1 MAVVIFGLFLFV
13 GSWHLGYHIG
23 YAYAGSNTDVKPLAN
38 SVVWE
43 VTGPNI
49 EQPSY
54 LVGTMHMMCE
64 KDFTISP
71 KIHQALENSKQ
82 LYLELDFDDPVVKN
96 EMMSAMVAKKSLKE
110 RFSQEQY
117 DQFAAFLSEH
127 SEYKIEMFD
136 RLEYIAMVAALTVEA
151 LSCPNV
157 KSLDEELASLS
168 QQFNLPVYGLETV
181 AEQMAA
187 IAIMAPEKGQLMTE
201 EEITM
206 FIEMDK
212 YLTKM
217 DNLYQQ
223 EDIDGL
229 LNFMQNYPGS
239 AKSWEKVER
248 VLLDDRNKNW
258 VAKIPGIAQEKPT
271 VFAFGA
277 AHLAGDNGVI
287 QLLRNTGLT
296 VKPIMK

>member
-1 MAVVIFGLFLFV
+1 MKKFLSITILLVWIV
-13 GSWHLGYHIG
+13 GFTLGFSQ
-23 YAYAGSNTDVKPLAN
+23 AYSKADTPELAN

-43 VTGPNI
+43 VTGPDL
-49 EQPSY
+49 EKPSY
-54 LVGTMHMMCE
+54 LVGTMHIMCE
-64 KDFTISP
+64 KDFAISP
-71 KIHQALENSKQ
+71 KIKTAFEQSQQAYFEMDL
-82 LYLELDFDDPVVKN
+82 DDPKN
-96 EMMSAMVAKKSLKE
+96 KSEMMKAMVAKKSLKD

-117 DQFAAFLSEH
+117 DQFADFLSEH
-127 SEYKIEMFD
+127 SQFKIEMFD
-136 RLEYIAMVAALTVEA
+136 QVEYMAIMSGLIYEAMACA
-151 LSCPNV
+151 SI
-157 KSLDEELASLS
+157 KSLDNELSLFA
-168 QQFNLPVYGLETV
+168 QRLELPIHGLETV

-187 IAIMAPEKGQLMTE
+187 IKVMTPEKGQLMSE
-201 EEITM
+201 EEMAMMID
-206 FIEMDK
+206 MDK

-223 EDIDGL
+223 EDIGGL

-277 AHLAGDNGVI
+277 AHLAGENGVI
-287 QLLRNTGLT
+287 QLLRNIGLT